1 MASKVFPKT
10 LKKYLATTGH
20 LENLGQL
27 MVALVSTSYTYSNAH
42 EFYSDISANVLGT
55 PISLDM
61 MATVTIDGDNIIVDG
76 AGDPVTFM
84 SVAAGDTV
92 GYVLFY
98 DSSGNPATSSLI
110 TLSDVTNTPTTGGNI
125 QVTINANGIFR
136 IVT

>member
-10 LKKYLATTGH
+10 LKKYLTTTGH

-27 MVALVSTSYTYSNAH
+27 KVALVSTSYTYSNAH

-76 AGDPVTFM
+76 TGDPVTFM

-125 QVTINANGIFR
+125 QVTINSNGIFR